1 MLVAGK
7 DMEMESSMAEKS
19 ICEICDRT
27 FKDADGLAMHNK
39 SKHLEKVSKERKSL
53 PIKKI
58 RNWTIFIV
66 IIGLIIWGIIAVTP
80 ENNVKE
86 LNVDISGNS
95 INIPSGAVHWH
106 PKLIIKIDGERVT
119 IPSNI
124 GSSVG
129 KIVDTS
135 LSGMRMSPTHTH
147 ETDGTIHLE
156 NNNPSKKPETMTVGY
171 FFYVW
176 DKQFSSSC
184 IFEYCTDKGELKM
197 HVNGKE
203 NAEFENYIMRDKDEI
218 LIEYTSG
225 VGE

>member
-1 MLVAGK
+1 
-7 DMEMESSMAEKS
+7 MAETTR
-19 ICEICDRT
+19 CDICDRT
-27 FKDADGLAMHNK
+27 FKDPDGLAMHNK
-39 SKHLEKVSKERKSL
+39 SKHPEKVPKERKPL

-66 IIGLIIWGIIAVTP
+66 IIGLIVWGVVALIP
-80 ENNVKE
+80 ESNVKE
-86 LNVDISGNS
+86 LNVNIEGNTL
-95 INIPSGAVHWH
+95 NIPAGAVHWH
-106 PKLIIKIDGERVT
+106 PRLIIKIDGERIA
-119 IPSNI
+119 IPANI
-124 GSSVG
+124 GLSVG
-129 KIVDTS
+129 KVVDTS

-156 NNNPSKKPETMTVGY
+156 NNNPSKKPESLTLGY

-197 HVNGKE
+197 YVNEEE
-203 NAEFENYIMRDKDEI
+203 NFEFENYLMNDKDEI

-225 VGE
+225 VKE